1 MSSLLRSVKLFFKN
15 ITMYGNKSDSE
26 KNMTK
31 TGLFQNFGKIFT
43 IRRLIIY
50 SLVSNFIGI
59 AYYVSKYNV
68 DSYNLSYSRFIS
80 RTTGRVMN
88 ITVPTF
94 LRSTVYGFYMKLYNV
109 NREEIEEQD
118 LTKYRSL
125 KDFFIR
131 KIKVLYY
138 LLYNI

>member
-1 MSSLLRSVKLFFKN
+1 
-15 ITMYGNKSDSE
+15 
-26 KNMTK
+26 
-31 TGLFQNFGKIFT
+31 
-43 IRRLIIY
+43 
-50 SLVSNFIGI
+50 
-59 AYYVSKYNV
+59 
-68 DSYNLSYSRFIS
+68 
-80 RTTGRVMN
+80 MN